1 MVPEGG
7 VHDGSGDD
15 QEQEDAK
22 EGVFPVHLVSEVGVL
37 PHVRPPVNGGI
48 RANSHLLGHL
58 ALSIWVCERVVLS
71 GFLFSEREISKN
83 IESGPKVRFSQKRR
97 PYCKRRNG
105 ERKGLI
111 QCPRSGGGGEERK
124 N

>member
-15 QEQEDAK
+15 QDQEDAK

-71 GFLFSEREISKN
+71 GFLFSEREISKILN
-83 IESGPKVRFSQKRR
+83 PVQK
-97 PYCKRRNG
+97 
-105 ERKGLI
+105 
-111 QCPRSGGGGEERK
+111 
-124 N
+124 